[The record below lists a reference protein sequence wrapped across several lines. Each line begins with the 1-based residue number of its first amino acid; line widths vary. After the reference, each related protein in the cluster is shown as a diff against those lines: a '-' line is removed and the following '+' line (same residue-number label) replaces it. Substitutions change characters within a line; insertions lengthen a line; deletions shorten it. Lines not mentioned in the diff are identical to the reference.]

1 MGRSHKLRGLKE
13 MGLRELQERRK
24 KAIDDE
30 KNASDRK
37 QELDQMIS
45 KADRLERTTGRSGA
59 IPMTPKADLLNTD
72 EIQEAHPDKHFR
84 FVNVSDDQKVQSR
97 AAQGYKRVPS
107 AEGGKVLGKNLAL
120 FAQDKAIHEER
131 VAAVKQLNKER
142 LESHRSEVEQ
152 VVEAVAREL
161 RDRHGIQVDAK
172 RLMDV

>member
-1 MGRSHKLRGLKE
+1 

-24 KAIDDE
+24 KAVEDE
-30 KNASDRK
+30 KSASDRK

-72 EIQEAHPDKHFR
+72 ELQEEQPDKHFR
-84 FVNVSDDQKVQSR
+84 FVNVSDDQKVQTR
-97 AAQGYKRVPS
+97 EAQGYNRVPS
-107 AEGGKVLGKNLAL
+107 AEGGKMLGKNLAL
-120 FAQDKAIHEER
+120 FSQDKVVHEER
-131 VAAVKQLNKER
+131 VEAVKQLNKER

-152 VVEAVAREL
+152 AAESVAREL
-161 RDRHGIQVDAK
+161 RDRHGIQIDAE